1 MKPWSYPRAQ
11 IKIFP
16 KGYSPEAHDFAS
28 KCGIIF
34 NQFLVSFVEKW
45 QNYNDFCQKNVMWEV
60 YEVDFGYLEE
70 LHKSAEK
77 GNLFNAFA

>member
-1 MKPWSYPRAQ
+1 
-11 IKIFP
+11 
-16 KGYSPEAHDFAS
+16 
-28 KCGIIF
+28 
-34 NQFLVSFVEKW
+34 
-45 QNYNDFCQKNVMWEV
+45 MWEV